1 MSFLVEKEICP
12 ACNGEKQIECCSCS
26 EEEGGC
32 TMMDCPYCQGTG
44 VIKNYNMPVVIGLMG
59 VLLVVILAVFLLV

>member
-1 MSFLVEKEICP
+1 MSFLVEKEVCP

-32 TMMDCPYCQGTG
+32 TMMACPYCQGAG
-44 VIKNYNMPVVIGLMG
+44 VIKHYNMPVVMG
-59 VLLVVILAVFLLV
+59 IMCVALVAIMAVFLLV